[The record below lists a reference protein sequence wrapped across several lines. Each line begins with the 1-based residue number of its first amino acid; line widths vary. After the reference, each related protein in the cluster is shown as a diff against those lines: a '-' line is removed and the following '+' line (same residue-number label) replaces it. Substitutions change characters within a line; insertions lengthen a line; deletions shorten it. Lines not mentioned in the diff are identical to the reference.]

1 MKKLQL
7 FWDSLKQTAKT
18 WNDTDLFRESASIAY
33 YAIFSIPGLLII
45 IMWVSGFIIGEDAV
59 KGEISDQISST
70 VGNDAAKSIQE
81 IVANVFVDNQNIFM
95 KIIGI
100 FSLVFGATTLFFQ
113 LQVTLNNIW
122 KIEAAPKKAIF
133 KFLLNRA
140 NSLGM
145 ILVIGFLMI
154 ITTTLSSFISFFNNY
169 ITKSFGL
176 ETYYLMQA
184 INFSVGFLLTVFIF
198 AFMFKVLPDIKIKWK
213 SVIPGAFLT
222 ALLFTIGKFLLNYYF
237 VSFKPASAF
246 GTAGIIILIMMW
258 VNYSC
263 VLFFLGALFTKNY
276 SLLSGDTIEPTRFAK
291 WKESC

>member
-246 GTAGIIILIMMW
+246 GTAGTIILIMMW